1 MECLRHVNNPQ
12 FGAVVF
18 RRQNTQIMA
27 EGGLLDSAMRIYLP
41 IGARFKVVPAPT
53 AIFPSGA
60 KVSFRHMQYEKEKLD
75 WQGSQIPLLCFD
87 ELTHFSESQFFYML
101 SRNRTTC
108 GVRPYVRA
116 TCNPDAD
123 SWVARF
129 ISWWIDQDTGY
140 PIPER
145 SGKIRY
151 FSRDSGSIVWSDSRE
166 ELARQYGKDAVKSV
180 SFIASNIYDNK
191 ILLNA
196 DPGYLANLKAL
207 SLVQRERLLMG
218 NWKIRPAAGQYFKR
232 DMFRVVHSIPDK
244 VASVA
249 RAWDLAATAISPT
262 NPNPDRT
269 ASCLMARLRNGQY
282 IILDVQRRALGAA
295 DVRELMRNTAK
306 ADRAQF
312 PGCRQIIPQDPGQ
325 AGKDQAA
332 SLVSFLAGYS
342 VKTHT
347 VTGSK
352 ITRAEP
358 FAAQVQ
364 HGAVMIVEAPWND
377 EYFDELEGFPDALH
391 DDQVDASADAFTA
404 VCKGHDW
411 SGLIR

>member
-60 KVSFRHMQYEKEKLD
+60 KVSFRHMQYEKEKID

-151 FSRDSGSIVWSDSRE
+151 FSRDSGNIVWSNSRE

-191 ILLNA
+191 ILLKA

-249 RAWDLAATAISPT
+249 RAWDLAATAISPA

-377 EYFDELEGFPDALH
+377 DYFDELEGFPDALH